1 MNLEYIYDNYYL
13 TSLFMFILILI
24 VINYLIN
31 KNNCNCLDKEDYEN
45 IKKNLIIIIF
55 LIIIQIILIKYDNIE
70 FIKLINSFVI
80 DILLGG
86 YVLLTSRDIMNFINK
101 SKNCECAKYLYIYYI
116 IIAIIV
122 FFIFYK
128 KK

>member
-1 MNLEYIYDNYYL
+1 MNLEYYL

-31 KNNCNCLDKEDYEN
+31 KNKCNCLDKEDYDI
-45 IKKNLIIIIF
+45 IKKNLIIKIF
-55 LIIIQIILIKYDNIE
+55 LLILQIILIKYDNIE

-86 YVLLTSRDIMNFINK
+86 YILLTSRDIMSFINN
-101 SKNCECAKYLYIYYI
+101 SKNCECAKYLYTHYI
-116 IIAIIV
+116 IISIIV

-128 KK
+128 KNLK

>member
-1 MNLEYIYDNYYL
+1 
-13 TSLFMFILILI
+13 MFILILI

-31 KNNCNCLDKEDYEN
+31 KNKCNCLDKEDYDN

-55 LIIIQIILIKYDNIE
+55 LFILQIILIKYDNIE

-86 YVLLTSRDIMNFINK
+86 YILLTSRDIMSFINN
-101 SKNCECAKYLYIYYI
+101 SKNCECAKYLYTHYI
-116 IIAIIV
+116 IISIIV

-128 KK
+128 KNLK